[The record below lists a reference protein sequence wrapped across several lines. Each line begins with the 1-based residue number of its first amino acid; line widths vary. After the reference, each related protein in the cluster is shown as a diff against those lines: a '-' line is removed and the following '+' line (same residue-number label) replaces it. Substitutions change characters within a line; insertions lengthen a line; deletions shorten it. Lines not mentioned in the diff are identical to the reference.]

1 MEIYTDY
8 TPGKV
13 DSKSYNFSW
22 YFVDGYFKDICIEY
36 SPNNRIFFN
45 NFIADYYLLSGYLDG
60 IYTEFIPYDLP

>member
-1 MEIYTDY
+1 MFLTISSELIISRSLHLIKMEIYTDY

-36 SPNNRIFFN
+36 SPNNRIFL
-45 NFIADYYLLSGYLDG
+45 IIS
-60 IYTEFIPYDLP
+60 